1 MRELFLK
8 ISEEKRLR
16 IYKAAINEFAQN
28 GYENASTHKIA
39 KQAQISVGS
48 LFQYFENKEDIF
60 LSVAQYYAS
69 IVKEAFD
76 EILHTDESFKAKLE
90 NVLRNV
96 VKHSRENSELIKLYY
111 EMSSPSNYSIMNQAA
126 QKIET
131 IAADF
136 YLSLIEQGQAENVI
150 PKGVDPKMVS
160 YHLDNQI
167 IMMQFSYSCGYYQER
182 FRVYMGD
189 DIFEQDDMVV
199 KQVMKFLL
207 AALCSE
213 SSSFE

>member
-1 MRELFLK
+1 
-8 ISEEKRLR
+8 
-16 IYKAAINEFAQN
+16 
-28 GYENASTHKIA
+28 
-39 KQAQISVGS
+39 
-48 LFQYFENKEDIF
+48 
-60 LSVAQYYAS
+60 
-69 IVKEAFD
+69 
-76 EILHTDESFKAKLE
+76 
-90 NVLRNV
+90 
-96 VKHSRENSELIKLYY
+96 
-111 EMSSPSNYSIMNQAA
+111 
-126 QKIET
+126 
-131 IAADF
+131 
-136 YLSLIEQGQAENVI
+136 
-150 PKGVDPKMVS
+150 MVS